1 MVFVR
6 REPSSELTP
15 MASVASFGHI
25 DKWICQCDTH
35 LHTYAK
41 AARFPPCTLPFL
53 AQAPTLRLSHDHT
66 SMAAALAL
74 IGCGRRSQARL
85 DDEHICCWLYPS
97 LIKKCLDTSCPTCSY
112 LVIKYASIF
121 CDTRNRMFHVKHKKS
136 PLRRP
141 FRNYR
146 LTFMMYLLLAGR
158 PRRSKCLA
166 FSGINAGL
174 FLRRIE
180 VEHRLV

>member
-53 AQAPTLRLSHDHT
+53 
-66 SMAAALAL
+66 
-74 IGCGRRSQARL
+74 GRRSQARL
-85 DDEHICCWLYPS
+85 DDERICCWLYPS
-97 LIKKCLDTSCPTCSY
+97 LIKKENVSY
-112 LVIKYASIF
+112 ETFSSLSGKNVLEVI
-121 CDTRNRMFHVKHKKS
+121 
-136 PLRRP
+136 
-141 FRNYR
+141 YR
-146 LTFMMYLLLAGR
+146 LIFMMYLLLAGR
-158 PRRSKCLA
+158 PRRSKCFA
-166 FSGINAGL
+166 FSGMNAGR

-180 VEHRLV
+180 VEELGPTLTKKIFAS

>member
-6 REPSSELTP
+6 REPCSELTP

-53 AQAPTLRLSHDHT
+53 
-66 SMAAALAL
+66 
-74 IGCGRRSQARL
+74 GRRSQARL

-141 FRNYR
+141 FRYYR

-180 VEHRLV
+180 VEYRLV